1 MVGGNDKRNGGK
13 PGGIIG
19 LARFVKDHDGALE
32 YDLMTRTP
40 YSLEDLGGALSWG
53 ALRSFIYHLG
63 TDSALARDLGK
74 ATGWESTLKT
84 NAILA
89 DIYDL
94 LQVINSNLVN
104 FASRGKT
111 KKKIKPYPRPGKG
124 DDNKRIGKGAITLD
138 AMREFIRG
146 RTSGK
151 R

>member
-1 MVGGNDKRNGGK
+1 
-13 PGGIIG
+13 
-19 LARFVKDHDGALE
+19 
-32 YDLMTRTP
+32 MTRTP

-94 LQVINSNLVN
+94 LQVINNNLCH
-104 FASRGKT
+104 S
-111 KKKIKPYPRPGKG
+111 KKKIRPYPRPGKG
-124 DDNKRIGKGAITLD
+124 NDNKRIGKGAITLD

>member
-1 MVGGNDKRNGGK
+1 M
-13 PGGIIG
+13 
-19 LARFVKDHDGALE
+19 
-32 YDLMTRTP
+32 
-40 YSLEDLGGALSWG
+40 GGALSWG
-53 ALRSFIYHLG
+53 ALRSFIHNIG

-94 LQVINSNLVN
+94 LQVINSNLVK
-104 FASRGKT
+104 FASGGKS

-124 DDNKRIGKGAITLD
+124 DDNKRIGKGAISLD